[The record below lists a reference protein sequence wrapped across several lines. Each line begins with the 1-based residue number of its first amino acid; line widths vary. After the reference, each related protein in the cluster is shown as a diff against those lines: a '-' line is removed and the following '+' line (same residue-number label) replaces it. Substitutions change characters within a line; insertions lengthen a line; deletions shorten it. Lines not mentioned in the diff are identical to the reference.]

1 MRNDTNDRIL
11 WILAGVGLGAGL
23 ALLFAPQSGRDTRR
37 YLARVAEDGR
47 DQLAETGHDALEK
60 GKQVFERGKAV
71 VDEAL
76 DFVGRGRRILS
87 SR

>member
-1 MRNDTNDRIL
+1 MRNDTSDRIL
-11 WILAGVGLGAGL
+11 WMLAGVGLGAGL

-60 GKQVFERGKAV
+60 GKHVIERGKAV

-76 DFVGRGRRILS
+76 DFVERGRRILS
-87 SR
+87 R